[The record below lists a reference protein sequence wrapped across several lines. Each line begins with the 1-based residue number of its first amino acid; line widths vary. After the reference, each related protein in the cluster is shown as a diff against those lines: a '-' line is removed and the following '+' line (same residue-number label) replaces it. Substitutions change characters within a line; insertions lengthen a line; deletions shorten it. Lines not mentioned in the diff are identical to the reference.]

1 MNTPGRS
8 WLVRMLEYAMFQI
21 TPKVCI
27 KYRDIQFSAIRAQG
41 AGGQNV
47 NKVSSAVHLRFDI
60 RNSSLPILYQNRL
73 LALQDTRI
81 TKDGV
86 IIIKAQESRSQ
97 LKNKQVALNRLQVLI
112 GSVCSRPKK
121 RIATKIKRSTLLKRQ
136 QDKRRNAM
144 KKSLRGRVRA
154 LNDD

>member
-1 MNTPGRS
+1 
-8 WLVRMLEYAMFQI
+8 MFQI
-21 TPKVCI
+21 TPQVHI
-27 KYRDIQFSAIRAQG
+27 KYRDIQLNAIRAQG

-60 RNSSLPILYQNRL
+60 RSSSLPDLYKNRL
-73 LALQDTRI
+73 LALQDSRI

-112 GSVCSRPKK
+112 RSVCTRPKK

-136 QDKRRNAM
+136 QNKRRNAI
-144 KKSLRGRVRA
+144 KKNLRGRVRV
-154 LNDD
+154 LDDD

>member
-1 MNTPGRS
+1 
-8 WLVRMLEYAMFQI
+8 MFQI
-21 TPKVCI
+21 TPKIYI
-27 KYRDIQFSAIRAQG
+27 KYRDIQLNAIRAQG

-60 RNSSLPILYQNRL
+60 RNSSLPTLYKNRL

-97 LKNKQVALNRLQVLI
+97 LKNKQVALNRLQILI
-112 GSVCSRPKK
+112 RSVGSRPKK
-121 RIATKIKRSTLLKRQ
+121 RIATKIKRGTQLKRQ
-136 QDKRRNAM
+136 RDKRRNAM
-144 KKSLRGRVRA
+144 KKSLRGRVRFS
-154 LNDD
+154 DES